1 MLLEYYKNHP
11 HLREINYLLTNRPES
26 CINIKNLSGSS
37 LILVLTALFEK
48 IGKNIFAVF
57 PDKEQAMYAYTDFV
71 QLLTEN
77 HVHYFPSSY
86 KRKLKNQHFD
96 HTQVIL
102 RNECIEKIGLQ
113 SNSIF
118 ISYPEALSEK
128 VMEKSMLSKNTLP
141 IQVNEEVDI
150 DFIEEVLLSYQFE
163 YVDFVHKPGQFSKRG
178 GIIDVFSFSAEKPY
192 RIEFRNDRINSLR
205 IFDFESQNSLEE
217 RENIVITPNL
227 SENFQN
233 EMNGFVLDYFDSPPL
248 IITIDTVLF
257 EQQIKQFQTDRFI
270 HPNEEKSNIASFTF
284 DEIHQKI
291 KQLSWIEYGQTIRK
305 CDYLF
310 SFNTQP
316 QPSFNKSFE
325 LLQEDILQKHEELYK
340 IFFLV
345 EQESQQERLR
355 DILTNIEVI
364 DWVEILSQNVS
375 QGFID
380 QDIKI
385 AIYTEHQFFNRF
397 FKHKVR
403 DRFLQSESLT
413 INEFS
418 SLKPGDY
425 VVHIDHGIG
434 IFGGLEKIEI
444 NGKWQEQ
451 IKLVYKDHAL
461 VYVSIHN
468 LHKISKFRGKDS
480 EAPKLSKLGSGNWQ
494 KIKSAA
500 KQRAKDIARDLIKLY
515 AERIQ
520 QKGFAFSSDT
530 YLQEELEASF
540 FYEDTPDQS
549 KATKAVKQDMES
561 SVPMDRLVC
570 GDVGFGK
577 TEIAIRA
584 AFKAVTDNKQVAV
597 LVPTTL
603 LALQH
608 FLTFK
613 ERLQKFPCQI
623 EYLTRL
629 KTAKQEKEI
638 LEKVKHGHIDIL
650 IGTHKLLSKKLV
662 FKDLGLLIID
672 EEQKFGVAAKE
683 KLRQL
688 RVNIDTL
695 TLTATPIP
703 RTLQFSLMG
712 ARDLSVIQT
721 PPPNRQPI
729 VTELHTFNKEIIKK
743 AIDFEIGRGGQVFFI
758 HNRVETIHEIEKT
771 VHELCPEISI
781 AVGHGQMNPVELE
794 KIMIDFIE
802 GTYDLLISTTII
814 ENGIDIPNANTIII
828 NNGHMFGLSDLHQLR
843 GRVGRTNRKAFCYI
857 LTPPFDSLPT
867 DARKRLRAIEE
878 FSDLGSGFYISM
890 QDLDIRG
897 AGNLL
902 GAEQSGF
909 IAEMGYD
916 TYQKIL
922 QEAIQEIRDEE
933 MQNEPAQVN
942 IEPIEF
948 KPRNIVYDCT
958 FESDLQLFIPEQY
971 VENVAERIRLYKD
984 LDQLENEEEITV
996 FSQKLVDRFG
1006 NIPKE
1011 VEGLFD
1017 VLRIRWVAQK
1027 LGFEKIS
1034 LKMNKL
1040 TCYFIGNKQSN
1051 YYESS
1056 VFKNILNFLQSSH
1069 NQIILKEHNE
1079 RLYLQ
1084 FNHVHHLQ
1092 KALSTLQTLLL
1103 SISNSEK

>member
-1 MLLEYYKNHP
+1 MLFELYKNHP
-11 HLREINYLLTNRPES
+11 HIREIHFLLTKHQDIPIS
-26 CINIKNLSGSS
+26 LKNLSGSS
-37 LILVLTALFEK
+37 LILVLTALYQE
-48 IGKNIFAVF
+48 IETSMVAVF
-57 PDKEQAMYAYTDFV
+57 PDKEQAMYAYTDFIN
-71 QLLTEN
+71 LLSEN
-77 HVHYFPSSY
+77 QVYYFPSSY
-86 KRKLKNQHFD
+86 KRKLKNQHFN

-102 RNECIEKIGLQ
+102 RNECLEKINLQ
-113 SNSIF
+113 KKSILVT
-118 ISYPEALSEK
+118 YPEALSEK
-128 VMEKSMLSKNTLP
+128 VMDKPLLSKNTLP
-141 IQVNEEVDI
+141 IHINEEIDI
-150 DFIEEVLLSYQFE
+150 DFVEEMLLSYKFE
-163 YVDFVHKPGQFSKRG
+163 LVDFVFKPGQFARRG
-178 GIIDVFSFSAEKPY
+178 GIVDVFSFSSENPY
-192 RIEFRNDRINSLR
+192 RIEFRNEKINSLR
-205 IFDFESQNSLEE
+205 IFNFESQESLEE
-217 RENIVITPNL
+217 IDHVVITPNF
-227 SENFQN
+227 SENFQS
-233 EMNGFVLDYFDSPPL
+233 EINGFVLDYFENKPI
-248 IITIDTVLF
+248 IITIDSVLF
-257 EQQIKQFQTDRFI
+257 DQQIKQFRTDRFI
-270 HPNEEKSNIASFTF
+270 HPNEEKSNISSYTF
-284 DEIHQKI
+284 DEIYQKI
-291 KQLSWIEYGQTIRK
+291 KLFSWIEYGQTIRK
-305 CDYLF
+305 NAHLF
-310 SFNTQP
+310 HFNTFP

-325 LLQEDILQKHEELYK
+325 LLQDDIIQKYEESYK
-340 IFFLV
+340 IYFLV
-345 EQESQQERLR
+345 DQESQEERLR
-355 DILTNIEVI
+355 NILINLGVK
-364 DWVEILSQNVS
+364 DKVDFLAKNLS

-380 QDIKI
+380 NDLKI
-385 AIYTEHQFFNRF
+385 AFYTEHQFFNRF

-425 VVHIDHGIG
+425 IVHIDHGIG

-480 EAPKLSKLGSGNWQ
+480 EAPKLSKLGSGSWQ
-494 KIKSAA
+494 KIKLAA

-515 AERIQ
+515 AKRIQ
-520 QKGFAFSSDT
+520 QQGFAFSPDT
-530 YLQEELEASF
+530 YMQEELEASF

-549 KATKAVKQDMES
+549 KATKAVKEDMEKK
-561 SVPMDRLVC
+561 VPMDRLIC

-584 AFKAVTDNKQVAV
+584 AFKAVADNKQVAV

-603 LALQH
+603 LAFQH
-608 FLTFK
+608 YLTFK

-629 KTAKQEKEI
+629 KTTKQEKEI
-638 LEKVKHGHIDIL
+638 QEKVKQGKIDIL
-650 IGTHKLLSKKLV
+650 IGTHKLLNKNLK

-688 RVNIDTL
+688 KANIDTL

-729 VTELHTFNKEIIKK
+729 ITEQHTFNKDIIKK

-758 HNRVETIHEIEKT
+758 HNRVETIHEIEKI
-771 VHELCPEISI
+771 VHELCPNISI
-781 AVGHGQMNPVELE
+781 AVGHGQMNPKELE

-802 GTYDLLISTTII
+802 GIYDILISTTII

-857 LTPPFDSLPT
+857 LTPPIDSLPT
-867 DARKRLRAIEE
+867 DARKRLQAIEE
-878 FSDLGSGFYISM
+878 FSDLGSGFYIAL

-897 AGNLL
+897 SGNLL
-902 GAEQSGF
+902 GTEQSGF

-916 TYQKIL
+916 TYLKIL

-933 MQNEPAQVN
+933 MQNDPN
-942 IEPIEF
+942 IETTTIVEH
-948 KPRNIVYDCT
+948 KPKNFVYDCT
-958 FESDLQLFIPEQY
+958 FESDLQLFIPEYY
-971 VENVAERIRLYKD
+971 VENVAERIRLYKE
-984 LDQLENEEEITV
+984 LDQLENEDEITV
-996 FSQKLVDRFG
+996 FKKKLIDRFG
-1006 NIPKE
+1006 NLPNE

-1017 VLRIRWVAQK
+1017 VLKIRWEAQK

-1040 TCYFIGNKQSN
+1040 TCYFISNKQSK

-1056 VFKNILNFLQSSH
+1056 IFQKILAFLQASH
-1069 NQIILKEHNE
+1069 NQIVLKEQNE

-1084 FNHVHHLQ
+1084 FNHINDLG
-1092 KALSTLQTLLL
+1092 KALSIMHNIYQ
-1103 SISNSEK
+1103 SVYNQE

>member
-1 MLLEYYKNHP
+1 MLFEHYKNHP
-11 HLREINYLLTNRPES
+11 HVREISFLLSKHQEIPIS
-26 CINIKNLSGSS
+26 LKNLSGSS
-37 LILVLTALFEK
+37 LILALTALYHE
-48 IGKNIFAVF
+48 IETSMVVVF
-57 PDKEQAMYAYTDFV
+57 PDKEQSMYAYTDFIY
-71 QLLTEN
+71 LINEN
-77 HVHYFPSSY
+77 QVNYFPSSY

-102 RNECIEKIGLQ
+102 RNECLEKISLQ
-113 SNSIF
+113 KKSILV
-118 ISYPEALSEK
+118 SYPEALSEK
-128 VMEKSMLSKNTLP
+128 VMDKSLLSKNTLP
-141 IQVNEEVDI
+141 INVNEEIDI
-150 DFIEEVLLSYQFE
+150 DFIEEILLSYKFE
-163 YVDFVHKPGQFSKRG
+163 YVDFVSKPGQFTRRG
-178 GIIDVFSFSAEKPY
+178 GIVDVFSFSSENPC
-192 RIEFRNDRINSLR
+192 RIEFRNEKINSLR
-205 IFDFESQNSLEE
+205 IFNFESQESLKEID
-217 RENIVITPNL
+217 NVVITPNL
-227 SENFQN
+227 SENFQS
-233 EMNGFVLDYFDSPPL
+233 EMNGFVLDYFNNKPI

-270 HPNEEKSNIASFTF
+270 HPNEEKSNISSFTF
-284 DEIHQKI
+284 DEIYQKI
-291 KQLSWIEYGQTIRK
+291 KQFSWIEYGQNIRK
-305 CDYLF
+305 NAHLF
-310 SFNTQP
+310 HFNTFP

-325 LLQEDILQKHEELYK
+325 LLQDDILQKHKKSYK
-340 IFFLV
+340 IYFLV
-345 EQESQQERLR
+345 DQESQKERLQ
-355 DILTNIEVI
+355 NIFINLGVI
-364 DWVEILSQNVS
+364 DKIDFLANNLS

-380 QDIKI
+380 NDLKI
-385 AIYTEHQFFNRF
+385 AFYTEHQFFNRF

-425 VVHIDHGIG
+425 IVHIDHGIG

-451 IKLVYKDHAL
+451 IKLIYKDQAL

-480 EAPKLSKLGSGNWQ
+480 EAPKLSKLGSGSWQ
-494 KIKSAA
+494 KIKLAA
-500 KQRAKDIARDLIKLY
+500 KQQAKDIARDLIKLY
-515 AERIQ
+515 AKRIQ
-520 QKGFAFSSDT
+520 QQGFAFSPDS
-530 YLQEELEASF
+530 YLQQELEASF

-549 KATKAVKQDMES
+549 KATKAVKEDMEKKI
-561 SVPMDRLVC
+561 PMDRLVC

-584 AFKAVTDNKQVAV
+584 AFKAVADNKQVAV

-608 FLTFK
+608 YLTFK
-613 ERLQKFPCQI
+613 ERLQKFPCEI

-638 LEKVKHGHIDIL
+638 QEKVKQGKIDIL
-650 IGTHKLLSKKLV
+650 IGTHKLLNKNLE

-688 RVNIDTL
+688 KTNIDTL

-712 ARDLSVIQT
+712 ARDLSIIQT

-729 VTELHTFNKEIIKK
+729 ITEIHTFNKDVIKK

-758 HNRVETIHEIEKT
+758 HNRVDTIYEIEKI
-771 VHELCPEISI
+771 VRELCPNTSI
-781 AVGHGQMNPVELE
+781 AIGHGKMNPKELE
-794 KIMIDFIE
+794 NIMINFIE
-802 GTYDLLISTTII
+802 GTYDILISTTII

-843 GRVGRTNRKAFCYI
+843 GRVGRTNRKAFCFI
-857 LTPPFDSLPT
+857 LTPPFDSLPS
-867 DARKRLRAIEE
+867 DARKRLQAIEE
-878 FSDLGSGFYISM
+878 FSDLGSGFYIAL

-897 AGNLL
+897 SGNLL
-902 GAEQSGF
+902 GTEQSGF

-916 TYQKIL
+916 TYIKIL

-933 MQNEPAQVN
+933 IQNNPN
-942 IEPIEF
+942 IETTTIVEL
-948 KPRNIVYDCT
+948 KPKNLVYDCS
-958 FESDLQLFIPEQY
+958 FESDLQLYIPEDY
-971 VENVAERIRLYKD
+971 VENVAERIRLYKE
-984 LDQLENEEEITV
+984 LDQLENENEITL
-996 FSQKLVDRFG
+996 FKNKLIDRFG
-1006 NIPKE
+1006 ILPKE

-1017 VLRIRWVAQK
+1017 VLKIRWEAQK

-1040 TCYFIGNKQSN
+1040 TCYFISNKQSN

-1056 VFKNILNFLQSSH
+1056 IFQKILAFLQTSH
-1069 NQIILKEHNE
+1069 NQIVLKEQNE

-1084 FNHVHHLQ
+1084 FSNIINLE
-1092 KALSTLQTLLL
+1092 KALKILQ
-1103 SISNSEK
+1103 NMCQNVYKQE

>member
-1 MLLEYYKNHP
+1 MLFESYINHP
-11 HLREINYLLTNRPES
+11 YIREIAFLLTKHPES
-26 CINIKNLSGSS
+26 VINIKNLSGSS
-37 LILVLTALFEK
+37 LPLAISALQQSLHQNILF
-48 IGKNIFAVF
+48 VF

-71 QLLTEN
+71 HFLGEN
-77 HVHYFPSSY
+77 NVNYLPTSY

-96 HTQVIL
+96 PTHVIL
-102 RNECIEKIGLQ
+102 RNECIEKIASAHQ
-113 SNSIF
+113 SIF
-118 ISYPEALSEK
+118 VTYPEALSEK
-128 VMEKSMLSKNTLP
+128 VMDKSLLSKNTLQ
-141 IQVNEEVDI
+141 INQNEEIDI
-150 DFIEEVLLSYQFE
+150 EFVEEILLSYKFE
-163 YVDFVHKPGQFSKRG
+163 YVDFVFKPGQFSRRG

-192 RIEFRNDRINSLR
+192 RIEFRNDKIYSLR
-205 IFDFESQNSLEE
+205 TFDFENQTSLEE
-217 RENIVITPNL
+217 RNSIVITPNL
-227 SENFQN
+227 SENFQS
-233 EMNGFVLDYFDSPPL
+233 EMEGFVLDYFETKPIVL
-248 IITIDTVLF
+248 TVDTVLF

-270 HPNEEKSNIASFTF
+270 HPNEEKNNISSFSY
-284 DEIHQKI
+284 DEIIKKI
-291 KQLSWIEYGQTIRK
+291 EQFSWVEYGQAIRK
-305 CDYLF
+305 HNYQF
-310 SFNTQP
+310 IFNTSP
-316 QPSFNKSFE
+316 QPSFNKNFE
-325 LLQEDILQKHEELYK
+325 LLQEDILQKHEVGYQL
-340 IFFLV
+340 FFLV

-355 DILTNIEVI
+355 DILSNLGVI
-364 DWVEILSQNVS
+364 DWVNFKNQNIS
-375 QGFID
+375 QGFIEHD
-380 QDIKI
+380 LKI
-385 AIYTEHQFFNRF
+385 AYYTEHQFFNRF

-425 VVHIDHGIG
+425 IVHIDHGIG

-451 IKLVYKDHAL
+451 IKLVFKDNAL

-480 EAPKLSKLGSGNWQ
+480 EAPKLSKLGSGSWQ
-494 KIKSAA
+494 KIKLAA
-500 KQRAKDIARDLIKLY
+500 KQKAKDIARDLIKLY
-515 AERIQ
+515 AERIKQ
-520 QKGFAFSSDT
+520 QGFAFSPDT

-549 KATKAVKQDMES
+549 KATKAIKQDMES
-561 SVPMDRLVC
+561 KVPMDRLVC

-577 TEIAIRA
+577 TEVAIRA
-584 AFKAVTDNKQVAV
+584 AFKAVADNKQVAV

-608 FLTFK
+608 YLTFK
-613 ERLQKFPCQI
+613 ERLQKFPCQV

-638 LEKVKHGHIDIL
+638 LEKVKNGQIDIL
-650 IGTHKLLSKKLV
+650 IGTHKLLSKKLE

-688 RVNIDTL
+688 KVNIDTL

-729 VTELHTFNKEIIKK
+729 ITEIHTFNKEVIKK
-743 AIDFEIGRGGQVFFI
+743 AIDFEIGRGGQVFLI

-771 VHELCPEISI
+771 VHELCPDVSI

-802 GTYDLLISTTII
+802 GTYDILISTTII

-878 FSDLGSGFYISM
+878 FSDLGSGFYIAL

-933 MQNEPAQVN
+933 LNNEPQSSEN
-942 IEPIEF
+942 DLFEL
-948 KPRNIVYDCT
+948 KPKNIVYDCT
-958 FESDLQLFIPEQY
+958 FESDLQLFIPEYY
-971 VENVAERIRLYKD
+971 VENVAERIRLYKE
-984 LDQLENEEEITV
+984 LDAIENEEEIAV
-996 FSQKLVDRFG
+996 FRQKLVDRFG
-1006 NIPKE
+1006 TIPKE

-1017 VLRIRWVAQK
+1017 VLRIRWLSQK

-1040 TCYFIGNKQSN
+1040 TCYFISNKQSN
-1051 YYESS
+1051 YYESN
-1056 VFKNILNFLQSSH
+1056 VFKNILGFLQSSH

-1084 FNHVHHLQ
+1084 FNNINHLQ
-1092 KALSTLQTLLL
+1092 KALSLLQQLYQTIFNLT
-1103 SISNSEK
+1103 